1 MNVIEDRSKK
11 SEIIKPSSVGFVV
24 FNRQLVLIKRNEIH
38 GLHDSGKWSL
48 PGGEVDPGE
57 TYDKALKRELKEEI
71 NLDIEKLSNSG
82 SIIQIGGNEA
92 MGAVHGLYVVL
103 ITEEI
108 AKGLKLG
115 DEGQAIGRFDIN
127 TLIDHIDELGV
138 NLQFL
143 VSNGL
148 SDLLN
153 AIIDKK
159 DIDLTT
165 LRFKVLDIPREP
177 TKTS

>member
-1 MNVIEDRSKK
+1 MNVIENRSKEPK
-11 SEIIKPSSVGFVV
+11 IIKPSSVGFIVV
-24 FNRQLVLIKRNEIH
+24 NRQLVLIKRNEIP

-57 TYDKALKRELKEEI
+57 TYDTALKRELIEEI
-71 NLDIEKLSNSG
+71 NLDVERCSV
-82 SIIQIGGNEA
+82 IQIGGNEA
-92 MGAVHGLYVVL
+92 MGAVHGLYAVL

-108 AKGLKLG
+108 AKEMRLG

-127 TLIDHIDELGV
+127 TLINHIDELGV
-138 NLQFL
+138 NFQFL
-143 VSNGL
+143 VRNGL
-148 SDLLN
+148 LDLLN

-165 LRFKVLDIPREP
+165 LKFKILDLPKEP
-177 TKTS
+177 IKT